1 MHLKLRIRFL
11 ITIFLVLSFSI
22 AFIWRFQELK
32 YTELLGTWT
41 FKRESDKLK
50 PILIKSVGYQCDS
63 HNISVF
69 QTQINIYTKVRHQS
83 NSCISCQSSI
93 VVFTLS
99 KSSFTSRYLVH
110 IIKVL
115 LIPHHVISI
124 NHAQLSNISDLLH
137 SILQNEQI
145 RIIIFENF
153 ALYTNLPPLQKLQ
166 LDTLCKNHNIGVVG
180 FLFDGEGFTTEG
192 GTWSKIGELPLY
204 IHRLRKPP
212 QGFYTSLNASILRV
226 TRSGRMNPD
235 TLEIEKQINGAGNQS
250 QTQTVCCM
258 ATLVPFTNNKQFYS
272 TIAFT
277 KTGEYSKR
285 IRTYDS
291 LPVDVESCADYSTES
306 HSGTFPV
313 YQSLVLEDVGL
324 FDGIQRVLFAFR
336 PGGIW
341 LSSILLLDTIVYLSK
356 GTFHA
361 SPPSSH
367 PFSSQFSGIVS
378 KLNISSSLIELDLLR
393 WVLVD
398 IDDVFVPDRNV
409 HQSIDDINAM
419 IKAQNYW
426 RTFIPGFTFNLG
438 FCGAFLSKSRWSD
451 KIVYNYILQNRHKFW
466 WFSHLWHHGRPHMMN
481 KTFIQ
486 QDIERNQVF
495 AKEHDIPVQIGYSV
509 APRHSGVYPVYPD
522 LYEAWRTVSNVNVT
536 STIHYPYGRSSDF
549 RLGFRYNNIQVL
561 PRQTCGIYTHT
572 PHSEDIRGGIKQLNE
587 YIFGGTLFS
596 TFLFNPVSI
605 FMTHLV
611 NYGNDRVALY
621 LFNAIFEFMT
631 NWTNIKLI
639 TSPPSELANI
649 YSERFKLYGVNELP
663 LYSDPCLNSH
673 LHELWPSDWPCGSDH
688 LPSFIIIGPQK
699 TGSTA
704 LLHFLLLN
712 PELMSNRFQHDSTFE
727 ELQFF
732 SSDDIY
738 SRGVHWYM
746 NQFPNNSI
754 ISPTHAYNFNNNR
767 SNYLK
772 SYAAEQIRFEKS
784 ATYFDN
790 PKSPARIY
798 ALMPKVKLIVLLRNP
813 IERAYSWYQ
822 HRLAHRDIAPQLL
835 SFVDLMQYGHNL
847 TEATLLS
854 IVPTDRF
861 SNLSIDINNSSLMRQ
876 LVSSI
881 NHLWSRCTGPGN
893 YEQYLRNW
901 LTYFPASQL
910 LLLDA
915 DRFSRNPVPI
925 MKIVQQF
932 ILVRR
937 QLDYSQYL
945 HFNRKKG
952 FFCVVTRNAF
962 NWNNGCLGRSKGRTY
977 EQLDRNILLPNLMEL
992 YFSKANHKLYRL
1004 LQKYPLW
1011 NSALTLNTHKL
1022 PSWIKMSN

>member
-11 ITIFLVLSFSI
+11 ITILLVLSISI
-22 AFIWRFQELK
+22 AFIWRLQKLK
-32 YTELLGTWT
+32 YTDLPGIWT
-41 FKRESDKLK
+41 FKRKSDKFK
-50 PILIKSVGYQCDS
+50 PTLIKSVGYQCDS

-69 QTQINIYTKVRHQS
+69 RTQINIYTKVRHQS
-83 NSCISCQSSI
+83 NSCIDCKSSI

-99 KSSFTSRYLVH
+99 KSSPTSRYLVH

-115 LIPHHVISI
+115 LIPHHVISM
-124 NHAQLSNISDLLH
+124 NHAQLSKISDLLN
-137 SILQNEQI
+137 SISQEERI

-153 ALYTNLPPLQKLQ
+153 AIYTNLPPLQKLQ
-166 LDTLCKNHNIGVVG
+166 LDTLCKKYNIGVVG
-180 FLFDGEGFTTEG
+180 FLLDGEGFTTEG

-212 QGFYTSLNASILRV
+212 QGFYTSLNASILRA
-226 TRSGRMNPD
+226 TRSGRMNSN
-235 TLEIEKQINGAGNQS
+235 TLEIEKQIHGAGNQL

-258 ATLVPFTNNKQFYS
+258 ATLVPFTNNKQFYN

-277 KTGEYSKR
+277 KTGEYSGR
-285 IRTYDS
+285 MQTYDS
-291 LPVDVESCADYSTES
+291 LPVDMKSCANYSTES

-356 GTFHA
+356 A
-361 SPPSSH
+361 S
-367 PFSSQFSGIVS
+367 
-378 KLNISSSLIELDLLR
+378 NELDLLR

-398 IDDVFVPDRNV
+398 IDDVFVPDRDA
-409 HQSIDDINAM
+409 HLSIDDINAM

-426 RTFIPGFTFNLG
+426 RTFIQEFTFNMG
-438 FCGAFLSKSRWSD
+438 FCGAFFSKSRWSD

-481 KTFIQ
+481 KTCIQ
-486 QDIERNQVF
+486 QAIERNQVF
-495 AKEHDIPVQIGYSV
+495 AEERDIPVQIGYSV

-536 STIHYPYGRSSDF
+536 STIHYPYVRSSDF
-549 RLGFRYNNIQVL
+549 HSGFRYNNIQVL

-572 PHSEDIRGGIKQLNE
+572 PHPEDIRGGMKQLIE
-587 YIFGGTLFS
+587 YIFGGELFH

-611 NYGNDRVALY
+611 NYGNDRLALY

-663 LYSDPCLNSH
+663 LYSDPCRNSH
-673 LHELWPSDWPCGSDH
+673 LHELWPSDWPCGSNH

-754 ISPTHAYNFNNNR
+754 ISPTHAYDFDNNR

-790 PKSPARIY
+790 PKSPARIQ
-798 ALMPKVKLIVLLRNP
+798 ALMPEVKLIVLLRNP

-835 SFVDLMQYGHNL
+835 SFVDLM
-847 TEATLLS
+847 
-854 IVPTDRF
+854 R
-861 SNLSIDINNSSLMRQ
+861 LMQQ

-881 NHLWSRCTGPGN
+881 NHLWSRCIGPGN

-932 ILVRR
+932 ILVHR

-952 FFCVVTRNAF
+952 FFCVTTRNAF
-962 NWNNGCLGRSKGRTY
+962 SWNNGCLGRSKGRTY
-977 EQLDRNILLPNLMEL
+977 EPLDRNTLLPNLMEL
-992 YFSKANHKLYRL
+992 YFSEANHKLYRL

-1011 NSALTLNTHKL
+1011 SSTLTLNTHKL
-1022 PSWIKMSN
+1022 PSWIKMSD